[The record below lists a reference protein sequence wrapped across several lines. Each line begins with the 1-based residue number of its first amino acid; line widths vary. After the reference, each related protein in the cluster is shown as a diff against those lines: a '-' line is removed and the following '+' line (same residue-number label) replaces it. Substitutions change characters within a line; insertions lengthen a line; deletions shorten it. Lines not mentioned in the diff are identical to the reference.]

1 MNLWKIALRSVQHR
15 RLASGLTALSIG
27 LGVALVVGVMVI
39 HGVVSQTFRRS
50 GEGYDLII
58 GAKGSRLEM
67 VLNTVYHIG
76 KPVGTLPYEY
86 YEEFESGRFAG
97 DVELAVP
104 CCMGGNYKGFRVV
117 GTTPD
122 MFDEIPF
129 SRREAELS
137 VDEDEINRGGM
148 TQEEVQEEVRL
159 RTQDQF
165 VDSKTLFAEGDNF
178 GWGDFYSGVV
188 GATVARKTGLNVGD
202 TFRPVHGFDAEQGE
216 EHDEFTIVGV
226 LKPTGSANDRALF
239 INIEGFW
246 EIHSHG
252 HYDENLDVIPE
263 DNQAD
268 AGEAGHG
275 DEDGHDHGDEEAGH
289 DHDGHEHGDE
299 DAGHDH
305 DGHEHGDEEAGHD
318 EDGHEHGDEE
328 AGHDEDGHEHGD
340 EDAGHDHDGHE
351 HGDEDGHEHGDEG
364 HVCSEDCEHSGERRV
379 TAILIRTNDERFR
392 DAFELPKTINREEDA
407 QAAMPAEEVT
417 RLLEGIIG
425 NIQAVLM
432 VFAVMIVIVAGI
444 GMMVS
449 IYNSM
454 SERRHEIA
462 VMRAL
467 GARRSTV
474 MAIILLESILLSL
487 GGGILGLVL
496 GHGLIGL
503 LQGQIMEHTGV
514 VVHAFQFQAVE
525 LVLIPGLV
533 FMASIV
539 GYLPAVIAYRTEVAE
554 SLSE

>member
-50 GEGYDLII
+50 GEGYDMIV

-76 KPVGTLPYEY
+76 KPVGTLPYDY

-129 SRREAELS
+129 ARREAELS
-137 VDEDEINRGGM
+137 VDETAIQGAM
-148 TQEEVQEEVRL
+148 TAEEVSEEVR
-159 RTQDQF
+159 RRSQDQF
-165 VDSKTLFAEGDNF
+165 AHSKSLFADGENF
-178 GWGDFYSGVV
+178 GWGDFYSGVI
-188 GATVARKTGLNVGD
+188 GATVARKTGLKVGD
-202 TFRPVHGFDAEQGE
+202 TFKPVHGFDAEQGE
-216 EHDEFTIVGV
+216 EHEEFTVVGV

-252 HYDENLDVIPE
+252 HYDENLDVVPQTKE
-263 DNQAD
+263 TKTGNA
-268 AGEAGHG
+268 AGDHEH
-275 DEDGHDHGDEEAGH
+275 DEGG
-289 DHDGHEHGDE
+289 GHEH
-299 DAGHDH
+299 DAHEHEEESAHDH
-305 DGHEHGDEEAGHD
+305 EASHD
-318 EDGHEHGDEE
+318 Q
-328 AGHDEDGHEHGD
+328 
-340 EDAGHDHDGHE
+340 
-351 HGDEDGHEHGDEG
+351 GDEDGHEHADVHAHDGHEHGEEGGDSHAEG
-364 HVCSEDCEHSGERRV
+364 TDNAHDHAHGGGSERRV
-379 TAILIRTNDERFR
+379 TAILVRTDPKRITQ
-392 DAFELPKTINREEDA
+392 AMALPKIINQEEDA

-417 RLLEGIIG
+417 RLLEGIVG

-432 VFAVMIVIVAGI
+432 VFAVMIVVVAGI

-467 GARRSTV
+467 GARRTTV

-496 GHGLIGL
+496 GHTLIGL

-514 VVHAFQFQAVE
+514 VVHALQFQAAE
-525 LVLIPGLV
+525 LILIPGLV

-539 GYLPAVIAYRTEVAE
+539 GYLPAVIAYRTEGRRIA
-554 SLSE
+554 L

>member
-39 HGVVSQTFRRS
+39 HGVVSHTFRRS
-50 GEGYDLII
+50 GEGYDLIV
-58 GAKGSRLEM
+58 GAKGSRLEL

-76 KPVGTLPYEY
+76 KPVGTLPYSY

-104 CCMGGNYKGFRVV
+104 CCMGGNYQGFRVV

-122 MFDEIPF
+122 MFDELPF
-129 SRREAELS
+129 NRDQVSYDVNEFSTEEEKEDARR
-137 VDEDEINRGGM
+137 
-148 TQEEVQEEVRL
+148 
-159 RTQDQF
+159 RTQDKF
-165 VDSKTLFAEGDNF
+165 EDSKKFFAEGENF
-178 GWGDFYSGVV
+178 GWDDFYCGVV
-188 GATVARKTGLNVGD
+188 GATVARKTGLKVGD
-202 TFRPVHGFDAEQGE
+202 KFRPVHGFDAEQGE
-216 EHDEFTIVGV
+216 EHDEFEIVGV
-226 LKPTGSANDRALF
+226 LKPTGTANDRALF

-246 EIHSHG
+246 LIHEHG
-252 HYDENLDVIPE
+252 HYDESLDVMPGE
-263 DNQAD
+263 
-268 AGEAGHG
+268 EAGAEAAEGQATADDPAGDEHEHEKAGQDEASHEGHDHEAEAVHG
-275 DEDGHDHGDEEAGH
+275 DEDHDHEAETAPGDHDHEAEATHGHGDHDHAPEAGE
-289 DHDGHEHGDE
+289 GHEH
-299 DAGHDH
+299 
-305 DGHEHGDEEAGHD
+305 EHG
-318 EDGHEHGDEE
+318 
-328 AGHDEDGHEHGD
+328 
-340 EDAGHDHDGHE
+340 
-351 HGDEDGHEHGDEG
+351 
-364 HVCSEDCEHSGERRV
+364 RRV
-379 TAILIRTNDERFR
+379 TAILIRTDPTRVAR
-392 DAFELPKTINREEDA
+392 AMTLPKIINQEGEA

-417 RLLEGIIG
+417 RLLEGIVG

-432 VFAVMIVIVAGI
+432 VFAVMIVVVAGI

-467 GARRSTV
+467 GARRATV
-474 MAIILLESILLSL
+474 MLIILLESILLSL

-503 LQGQIMEHTGV
+503 LAPTIMEQTGV
-514 VVHAFQFQAVE
+514 VVHALQFQAAE

-539 GYLPAVIAYRTEVAE
+539 GYLPAVIAYRTEVAD

>member
-1 MNLWKIALRSVQHR
+1 MNLRKIALRSVQHR

-39 HGVVSQTFRRS
+39 HGVVSHTFRRS

-58 GAKGSRLEM
+58 GAKGSRLEL

-76 KPVGTLPYEY
+76 KPVGTLSYEY

-129 SRREAELS
+129 SRRQVEYGGSGVLGTDEEKEEARRRE
-137 VDEDEINRGGM
+137 
-148 TQEEVQEEVRL
+148 
-159 RTQDQF
+159 QDKH
-165 VDSKTLFAEGDNF
+165 VDSKILFAEGDNF
-178 GWGDFYSGVV
+178 GWGDFRCGVV
-188 GATVARKTGLNVGD
+188 GATVARKTGLKVGD
-202 TFRPVHGFDAEQGE
+202 TFKPVHGFDAEQGE
-216 EHDEFTIVGV
+216 EHDAFEIVGV
-226 LKPTGSANDRALF
+226 LKPTGTANDRALF

-252 HYDENLDVIPE
+252 HYDEELDVVEGEEATSEE
-263 DNQAD
+263 D
-268 AGEAGHG
+268 GEAV
-275 DEDGHDHGDEEAGH
+275 HDHADDAHVHGEDADHNHADEAGH
-289 DHDGHEHGDE
+289 DHAAHEQEEADHDHESQADQADDTDDHGDHDHE
-299 DAGHDH
+299 ADAGHAHPVESDGDH
-305 DGHEHGDEEAGHD
+305 NHGGAAPDAHAGHA
-318 EDGHEHGDEE
+318 HEGE
-328 AGHDEDGHEHGD
+328 
-340 EDAGHDHDGHE
+340 
-351 HGDEDGHEHGDEG
+351 
-364 HVCSEDCEHSGERRV
+364 GERRV
-379 TAILIRTNDERFR
+379 TAILIRTDDKRIAR
-392 DAFELPKTINREEDA
+392 AMAMPKMINKEGDA

-417 RLLEGIIG
+417 RLLEGIVG
-425 NIQAVLM
+425 NIQAVLL
-432 VFAVMIVIVAGI
+432 VFAVLIVVVAGI

-467 GARRSTV
+467 GARRATV

-503 LQGQIMEHTGV
+503 LAPAIMEHTGV
-514 VVHAFQFQAVE
+514 VVHALQFQAAE
-525 LVLIPGLV
+525 LILIPGLV

-539 GYLPAVIAYRTEVAE
+539 GYLPAVIAYRTEVSE

>member
-50 GEGYDLII
+50 GEGYDLIV
-58 GAKGSRLEM
+58 GAKGSRLEL

-137 VDEDEINRGGM
+137 VDEEQINRGNM
-148 TQEEVQEEVRL
+148 TQEEIQEEVR
-159 RTQDQF
+159 RRSQKKF
-165 VDSKTLFAEGDNF
+165 ADSKTLFSDGDNF
-178 GWGDFYSGVV
+178 GWGDFYSGVI
-188 GATVARKTGLNVGD
+188 GATVARKTGLKVGE

-216 EHDEFTIVGV
+216 EHDEFTVVGI

-252 HYDENLDVIPE
+252 HYDEALDVVPGEEAASVEGASVSNPAEADGDHSHAKADGEETVHEHGE
-263 DNQAD
+263 DAD
-268 AGEAGHG
+268 HEHIEEAGHEQG
-275 DEDGHDHGDEEAGH
+275 PGHDEEAGH
-289 DHDGHEHGDE
+289 EHDADGAHEHGSDE
-299 DAGHDH
+299 AHEGHDH
-305 DGHEHGDEEAGHD
+305 E
-318 EDGHEHGDEE
+318 
-328 AGHDEDGHEHGD
+328 
-340 EDAGHDHDGHE
+340 
-351 HGDEDGHEHGDEG
+351 
-364 HVCSEDCEHSGERRV
+364 GERRV
-379 TAILIRTNDERFR
+379 TAILIRTDDKRI
-392 DAFELPKTINREEDA
+392 AQAMELPKRINLEGEA

-432 VFAVMIVIVAGI
+432 VFAVMIVVVAGI

-467 GARRSTV
+467 GARRTTV
-474 MAIILLESILLSL
+474 MAIILLESILLSI
-487 GGGILGLVL
+487 GGGVLGLVL
-496 GHGLIGL
+496 GHSLIGL
-503 LQGQIMEHTGV
+503 LAPQIMEHTGV
-514 VVHAFQFQAVE
+514 VVHALQFQAAE
-525 LVLIPGLV
+525 LILIPGLI

>member
-39 HGVVSQTFRRS
+39 HGVVSHTFRRS
-50 GEGYDLII
+50 GEGYDLIV

-76 KPVGTLPYEY
+76 KPVGTVPYEY
-86 YEEFESGRFAG
+86 YKEFESGRFAG

-129 SRREAELS
+129 PSRRIDNDLSELATDEEREEARRRE
-137 VDEDEINRGGM
+137 
-148 TQEEVQEEVRL
+148 
-159 RTQDQF
+159 QDKF
-165 VDSKTLFAEGDNF
+165 ADSKGLFSEGENF
-178 GWGDFYSGVV
+178 GWGDYFGGVV
-188 GATVARKTGLNVGD
+188 GATVARKTGLKVGD
-202 TFRPVHGFDAEQGE
+202 KFRPVHGFDAEQGE
-216 EHDEFTIVGV
+216 EHDEFEVVGV
-226 LKPTGSANDRALF
+226 LRPTGTANDRALF

-246 EIHSHG
+246 QIHEHG
-252 HYDENLDVIPE
+252 HYDESLDVLPGE
-263 DNQAD
+263 NASAEKPDSADHADANVVPGHDEAEHDHAAKEEEPDHQAD
-268 AGEAGHG
+268 
-275 DEDGHDHGDEEAGH
+275 DGHDHADEAGAGHNHPHDGEDGPDHAENGGDDEADHEHGAGDGHNHAFEGEAGH
-289 DHDGHEHGDE
+289 DHDHDH
-299 DAGHDH
+299 GHDH
-305 DGHEHGDEEAGHD
+305 G
-318 EDGHEHGDEE
+318 
-328 AGHDEDGHEHGD
+328 
-340 EDAGHDHDGHE
+340 
-351 HGDEDGHEHGDEG
+351 
-364 HVCSEDCEHSGERRV
+364 RQV
-379 TAILIRTNDERFR
+379 TAILVRTNEKQIAR
-392 DAFELPKTINREEDA
+392 AMALPKIINQEGDA

-417 RLLEGIIG
+417 RLLEGIVG
-425 NIQAVLM
+425 NIQAVLL

-467 GARRSTV
+467 GARRTTV
-474 MAIILLESILLSL
+474 MSIILLESILLSL
-487 GGGILGLVL
+487 GGGIIGLVL
-496 GHGLIGL
+496 GHSLIGL
-503 LQGQIMEHTGV
+503 LAPQIMEHTGV
-514 VVHAFQFQAVE
+514 VVHALQFQAAE
-525 LVLIPGLV
+525 LILIPGLV

>member
-39 HGVVSQTFRRS
+39 HAVVTHTFQRS

-58 GAKGSRLEM
+58 GAKGSRLEL

-104 CCMGGNYKGFRVV
+104 CCMGGNYQGFRVV
-117 GTTPD
+117 GTTPN
-122 MFDEIPF
+122 MFDELPF
-129 SRREAELS
+129 NRDQISYDVSEFSTEEEREDARRRS
-137 VDEDEINRGGM
+137 
-148 TQEEVQEEVRL
+148 
-159 RTQDQF
+159 QDRF
-165 VDSKTLFAEGDNF
+165 ADSKELFAEGKNF

-188 GATVARKTGLNVGD
+188 GATVARKTGLKVGD
-202 TFRPVHGFDAEQGE
+202 KFRPVHGFEADQGE
-216 EHDEFTIVGV
+216 EHDEFEVVGV
-226 LKPTGSANDRALF
+226 LKPTGTANDRALF

-246 EIHSHG
+246 LIHEHG
-252 HYDENLDVIPE
+252 HFDESLDVLPGEE
-263 DNQAD
+263 DA
-268 AGEAGHG
+268 EAQPAEGQTAAEEH
-275 DEDGHDHGDEEAGH
+275 DHDHGADAAHADGDHDHEAEASHDNHDHEADSDHDHGTEMAHGDGNH
-289 DHDGHEHGDE
+289 DHDHAAEAGEGHEH
-299 DAGHDH
+299 
-305 DGHEHGDEEAGHD
+305 EHG
-318 EDGHEHGDEE
+318 
-328 AGHDEDGHEHGD
+328 
-340 EDAGHDHDGHE
+340 
-351 HGDEDGHEHGDEG
+351 
-364 HVCSEDCEHSGERRV
+364 RRV
-379 TAILIRTNDERFR
+379 TAILIRTDPRR
-392 DAFELPKTINREEDA
+392 MKRAMDLPKIINQEGEA
-407 QAAMPAEEVT
+407 QAAMPTEEVT
-417 RLLEGIIG
+417 RLLEGIVG

-432 VFAVMIVIVAGI
+432 VFAVMIVVVAGI

-467 GARRSTV
+467 GARRTTV
-474 MAIILLESILLSL
+474 MLIILLESILLSL

-496 GHGLIGL
+496 GHALIGL
-503 LQGQIMEHTGV
+503 LAPTIMEQTGV
-514 VVHAFQFQAVE
+514 VVHALQFQAAE
-525 LVLIPGLV
+525 LILIPGLV

-539 GYLPAVIAYRTEVAE
+539 GYLPAVIAYRTEVAD

>member
-58 GAKGSRLEM
+58 GAKGSRLEL

-76 KPVGTLPYEY
+76 KPVGTLPYDY

-97 DVELAVP
+97 YVELAVP

-129 SRREAELS
+129 SRRQAELS
-137 VDEDEINRGGM
+137 VDEEQINQGNM
-148 TQEEVQEEVRL
+148 TQEEIQEEVR
-159 RTQDQF
+159 RRSQDRF
-165 VDSKTLFAEGDNF
+165 ADSKSLFAEGDNF
-178 GWGDFYSGVV
+178 GWGDFYSGVI
-188 GATVARKTGLNVGD
+188 GATVARKTGLKVGD

-216 EHDEFTIVGV
+216 EHDAFTVVGV
-226 LKPTGSANDRALF
+226 LKPTGTANDRALF

-252 HYDENLDVIPE
+252 HYDESLDVVPGE
-263 DNQAD
+263 QAASSEEGND
-268 AGEAGHG
+268 ADHAAAEGDHSHGES
-275 DEDGHDHGDEEAGH
+275 EGHDHAEEADHDHDSGAGHEHAAEEAHDHGEGEAGH
-289 DHDGHEHGDE
+289 DHAAAEADEHEEKEHDHGAELGHEHAAGEGHD
-299 DAGHDH
+299 GHDH
-305 DGHEHGDEEAGHD
+305 
-318 EDGHEHGDEE
+318 
-328 AGHDEDGHEHGD
+328 
-340 EDAGHDHDGHE
+340 
-351 HGDEDGHEHGDEG
+351 EG
-364 HVCSEDCEHSGERRV
+364 GRRV
-379 TAILIRTNDERFR
+379 TAILIRTDDRR
-392 DAFELPKTINREEDA
+392 IAQAMELPKIINQEGDA

-417 RLLEGIIG
+417 RLLEGIVG

-432 VFAVMIVIVAGI
+432 VFAVMIVVVAGI

-467 GARRSTV
+467 GARRTTV
-474 MAIILLESILLSL
+474 MAIILLESILLSI

-496 GHGLIGL
+496 GHSLIGL
-503 LQGQIMEHTGV
+503 LAPQIMEHTGV
-514 VVHAFQFQAVE
+514 VVHALQFQAAE
-525 LVLIPGLV
+525 LILIPGLV

-539 GYLPAVIAYRTEVAE
+539 GYLPAVIAYRTDVAE

>member
-50 GEGYDLII
+50 GEGYDLIV

-137 VDEDEINRGGM
+137 VDEDEINRGDM
-148 TQEEVQEEVRL
+148 TQEEIQEEVR
-159 RTQDQF
+159 RRSQDQF
-165 VDSKTLFAEGDNF
+165 ADSKTLFAEGDNF
-178 GWGDFYSGVV
+178 GWGDFYSGVI
-188 GATVARKTGLNVGD
+188 GATVARKTGLEVGQ

-216 EHDEFTIVGV
+216 EHDEFTVVGI

-252 HYDENLDVIPE
+252 HYDESLDVVAE
-263 DNQAD
+263 SENTKSD
-268 AGEAGHG
+268 EAGGAEQEVYDDHLHAAGDVHEHDEEGVHEHG
-275 DEDGHDHGDEEAGH
+275 DEAGH
-289 DHDGHEHGDE
+289 DHDAQEPSAEDAHDHGAEAGHVHGDEEGDHEHGDE
-299 DAGHDH
+299 VGHDH
-305 DGHEHGDEEAGHD
+305 DAEEPSEEASQAHD
-318 EDGHEHGDEE
+318 
-328 AGHDEDGHEHGD
+328 
-340 EDAGHDHDGHE
+340 GHDHEHE
-351 HGDEDGHEHGDEG
+351 
-364 HVCSEDCEHSGERRV
+364 GERRV

-392 DAFELPKTINREEDA
+392 DAIELPRTINREEDA

-417 RLLEGIIG
+417 RLLEGIVG

-487 GGGILGLVL
+487 GGGVLGLVL

-514 VVHAFQFQAVE
+514 VVHALQFQAVE
-525 LVLIPGLV
+525 LILIPGLV
-533 FMASIV
+533 FMASVV

>member
-1 MNLWKIALRSVQHR
+1 MNLWKIAFRSVQHR

-39 HGVVSQTFRRS
+39 HGVVSHTFRRS

-58 GAKGSRLEM
+58 GAKGSRLEL

-76 KPVGTLPYEY
+76 KPVGTLPHEY

-104 CCMGGNYKGFRVV
+104 CCMGGNYKGYRVV

-129 SRREAELS
+129 SRRQVDYDLALGASEEEKEEA
-137 VDEDEINRGGM
+137 RRR
-148 TQEEVQEEVRL
+148 Q
-159 RTQDQF
+159 QDQF
-165 VDSKTLFAEGDNF
+165 VDSKSLFAKGDNF
-178 GWGDFYSGVV
+178 GWGDYFCGVI
-188 GATVARKTGLNVGD
+188 GATVARKTGLKIGD

-216 EHDEFTIVGV
+216 EHDEFEVVGV
-226 LKPTGSANDRALF
+226 LKPTGTANDRALF

-246 EIHSHG
+246 LIHSHG
-252 HYDENLDVIPE
+252 HYDEDLDVLPGE
-263 DNQAD
+263 DAAD
-268 AGEAGHG
+268 EGDDESHAGHEHASDDGHDHGDHEHEDGEHTHAADEEHEDGVHDHAADEGHDESHAGHEHASDDGHDHG
-275 DEDGHDHGDEEAGH
+275 DEDGHDHDAHGDGDGDGDEH
-289 DHDGHEHGDE
+289 DHGNPAHGE
-299 DAGHDH
+299 
-305 DGHEHGDEEAGHD
+305 
-318 EDGHEHGDEE
+318 
-328 AGHDEDGHEHGD
+328 
-340 EDAGHDHDGHE
+340 
-351 HGDEDGHEHGDEG
+351 EG
-364 HVCSEDCEHSGERRV
+364 HVHTADCEHSGERRV
-379 TAILIRTNDERFR
+379 TAILIRTDDKQFR
-392 DAFELPKTINREEDA
+392 RAMELPNLINKEGEA
-407 QAAMPAEEVT
+407 QAAKPAEEVT
-417 RLLEGIIG
+417 RLLEGIVG
-425 NIQAVLM
+425 NIQAVLL
-432 VFAVMIVIVAGI
+432 VFAVMIVVVAGI

-467 GARRSTV
+467 GARRTTV

-503 LQGQIMEHTGV
+503 LAPQIMEHTGV
-514 VVHAFQFQAVE
+514 VVHALQFQAAE

>member
-39 HGVVSQTFRRS
+39 HGVVSHTFRRS

-58 GAKGSRLEM
+58 GAKGSRLEL

-122 MFDEIPF
+122 MFDELPF
-129 SRREAELS
+129 SRRQVEYGGSGEGGT
-137 VDEDEINRGGM
+137 DEEKEDARRRE
-148 TQEEVQEEVRL
+148 QEKHL
-159 RTQDQF
+159 
-165 VDSKTLFAEGDNF
+165 DSKTLFAEGDNF
-178 GWGDFYSGVV
+178 GWGDFYDGVI
-188 GATVARKTGLNVGD
+188 GATVARKTGLKVGD

-216 EHDEFTIVGV
+216 EHDEFNVVGV
-226 LKPTGSANDRALF
+226 LKPTGTANDRALF

-252 HYDENLDVIPE
+252 HYDEEKDVVE
-263 DNQAD
+263 
-268 AGEAGHG
+268 GEAVLAQG
-275 DEDGHDHGDEEAGH
+275 DSDAAHDVADDGHDHAEGDGHDEEAEAVATEEGH
-289 DHDGHEHGDE
+289 DHAAHTEEGAE
-299 DAGHDH
+299 HDH
-305 DGHEHGDEEAGHD
+305 
-318 EDGHEHGDEE
+318 
-328 AGHDEDGHEHGD
+328 
-340 EDAGHDHDGHE
+340 
-351 HGDEDGHEHGDEG
+351 EG
-364 HVCSEDCEHSGERRV
+364 EGERRV
-379 TAILIRTNDERFR
+379 TAVLIRTDDKRI
-392 DAFELPKTINREEDA
+392 AGAMALPKIINQEADA

-417 RLLEGIIG
+417 RLLEGIVG

-432 VFAVMIVIVAGI
+432 VFAVLIVVVAGI

-467 GARRSTV
+467 GARRTTV

-503 LQGQIMEHTGV
+503 LAPAIMEHTGV
-514 VVHAFQFQAVE
+514 VVHALQFQAAE
-525 LVLIPGLV
+525 LILIPGLV

>member
-39 HGVVSQTFRRS
+39 HGVVSHTFRRS
-50 GEGYDLII
+50 GEGYDLIV
-58 GAKGSRLEM
+58 GAKGSRLEL

-97 DVELAVP
+97 DVDLAVP
-104 CCMGGNYKGFRVV
+104 CCVGDSYRDFRVI

-122 MFDEIPF
+122 MFDELPF
-129 SRREAELS
+129 ARRQ
-137 VDEDEINRGGM
+137 DEIDDEPESTEPAVDQSRPFD
-148 TQEEVQEEVRL
+148 QDSLERKEETRRL
-159 RTQDQF
+159 EQDKF
-165 VDSKTLFAEGDNF
+165 ADSKKLFSQGENF
-178 GWGDFYSGVV
+178 GWGNFYDAVI
-188 GATVARKTGLNVGD
+188 GATVARKTDLKVGD
-202 TFRPVHGFDAEQGE
+202 KFRPGHGVDTDQGE
-216 EHDEFTIVGV
+216 EHDEFTVVGI
-226 LKPTGSANDRALF
+226 LKPTGTANDRGVF
-239 INIEGFW
+239 VNIEGFW
-246 EIHSHG
+246 LIHSGG
-252 HYDENLDVIPE
+252 HYDEKLDVMPE
-263 DNQAD
+263 EGAAAETAAAPAAD
-268 AGEAGHG
+268 DGHSGDGHSAHGHAGEEHAEHTAEPAAKPDTQPDAAHPTAGHP
-275 DEDGHDHGDEEAGH
+275 EPHDAAPAAAG
-289 DHDGHEHGDE
+289 
-299 DAGHDH
+299 AG
-305 DGHEHGDEEAGHD
+305 
-318 EDGHEHGDEE
+318 EDGHE
-328 AGHDEDGHEHGD
+328 AHEH
-340 EDAGHDHDGHE
+340 E
-351 HGDEDGHEHGDEG
+351 HQ
-364 HVCSEDCEHSGERRV
+364 GERRV
-379 TAILIRTNDERFR
+379 TAILVRTDDKRI
-392 DAFELPKTINREEDA
+392 AGAMALPKIINQENDA

-425 NIQAVLM
+425 NIQAVLL

-467 GARRSTV
+467 GARRTTV

-487 GGGILGLVL
+487 GGGILGIVL

-503 LQGQIMEHTGV
+503 LAPQIMEQTGV
-514 VVHAFQFQAVE
+514 VVHALQFQPVE
-525 LVLIPGLV
+525 LILIPGLI

>member
-50 GEGYDLII
+50 GEGYDLIV
-58 GAKGSRLEM
+58 GAKGSRLEL

-76 KPVGTLPYEY
+76 KPVGTLSHEY

-129 SRREAELS
+129 SRNQVEYGAGEDGTEEEKEEARRRE
-137 VDEDEINRGGM
+137 
-148 TQEEVQEEVRL
+148 
-159 RTQDQF
+159 QDKF
-165 VDSKTLFAEGDNF
+165 IDSKTLFAEGENF
-178 GWGDFYSGVV
+178 GWGDFYSGVI
-188 GATVARKTGLNVGD
+188 GATVSRKTGLKVGD

-216 EHDEFTIVGV
+216 EHDEFTVVGV

-252 HYDENLDVIPE
+252 HYNEELDVVSE
-263 DNQAD
+263 DQKATATETGD
-268 AGEAGHG
+268 A
-275 DEDGHDHGDEEAGH
+275 HDHGEEDGH
-289 DHDGHEHGDE
+289 DHDGHDHGAKD
-299 DAGHDH
+299 GHDH
-305 DGHEHGDEEAGHD
+305 EAQGHGEEDAHEHGE
-318 EDGHEHGDEE
+318 EDGPAHGE
-328 AGHDEDGHEHGD
+328 
-340 EDAGHDHDGHE
+340 
-351 HGDEDGHEHGDEG
+351 EG
-364 HVCSEDCEHSGERRV
+364 HVHTEDCEHSGERRV
-379 TAILIRTNDERFR
+379 TAILIRTNEKQIAR
-392 DAFELPKTINREEDA
+392 AMALPKIINQEGEA

-417 RLLEGIIG
+417 RLLEGIVG

-467 GARRSTV
+467 GARRTTV
-474 MAIILLESILLSL
+474 MSIILLESILLSL
-487 GGGILGLVL
+487 GGGFLGLVL

-503 LQGQIMEHTGV
+503 LAPTIMEHTGV
-514 VVHAFQFQAVE
+514 VVHALQFQAAE
-525 LVLIPGLV
+525 LILIPGLV

>member
-39 HGVVSQTFRRS
+39 HGVVSHTFRRS
-50 GEGYDLII
+50 GEGYDLIV

-76 KPVGTLPYEY
+76 KPVGTMPYEY

-104 CCMGGNYKGFRVV
+104 CCMGGNYDGFRVV

-137 VDEDEINRGGM
+137 VDAAQVRGDTVEEIS
-148 TQEEVQEEVRL
+148 EEVR
-159 RTQDQF
+159 RRSQGQF
-165 VDSKTLFAEGDNF
+165 ASSKSLFAEGKNF

-188 GATVARKTGLNVGD
+188 GATVARKTGLKVGD
-202 TFRPVHGFDAEQGE
+202 TFKPVHGFDAEQGE
-216 EHDEFTIVGV
+216 EHEAFTVVGI

-252 HYDENLDVIPE
+252 HYDENLDVLPQGE
-263 DNQAD
+263 DAKPNEVAD
-268 AGEAGHG
+268 DHAHDEGDGHDHEAHDHGEEGGHEHTAHKHDAADGHDHDSHDHGNGGSHKEEGEAGHV
-275 DEDGHDHGDEEAGH
+275 H
-289 DHDGHEHGDE
+289 
-299 DAGHDH
+299 
-305 DGHEHGDEEAGHD
+305 
-318 EDGHEHGDEE
+318 
-328 AGHDEDGHEHGD
+328 
-340 EDAGHDHDGHE
+340 
-351 HGDEDGHEHGDEG
+351 
-364 HVCSEDCEHSGERRV
+364 SEDCEHGGERRV
-379 TAILIRTNDERFR
+379 TVILVRTNPERITQ
-392 DAFELPKTINREEDA
+392 AMALPKIINQEGDA

-417 RLLEGIIG
+417 RLLEGIVG

-432 VFAVMIVIVAGI
+432 VFAVMIVVVAGI

-467 GARRSTV
+467 GARRTTV

-496 GHGLIGL
+496 GHSLIGL

-514 VVHAFQFQAVE
+514 VVHALQFQPSE
-525 LVLIPGLV
+525 LILIPGLV

>member
-39 HGVVSQTFRRS
+39 HAVVSQTFRRS

-58 GAKGSRLEM
+58 GARGSRLEL

-76 KPVGTLPYEY
+76 KPVGTLPYSY

-104 CCMGGNYKGFRVV
+104 CCMGGNYQGFRVV

-122 MFDEIPF
+122 MFDELPF
-129 SRREAELS
+129 NRDEISYD
-137 VDEDEINRGGM
+137 VDENSS
-148 TQEEVQEEVRL
+148 EEEKEDAR
-159 RTQDQF
+159 RRSQDKF
-165 VDSKTLFAEGDNF
+165 ADSKQLFAEGENF
-178 GWGDFYSGVV
+178 GWGDFYSAVV
-188 GATVARKTGLNVGD
+188 GATVARKTGLKVGD
-202 TFRPVHGFDAEQGE
+202 KFRPVHGFDAEQGE
-216 EHDEFTIVGV
+216 EHDEFKVVGV
-226 LKPTGSANDRALF
+226 LKPMGTANDRALF

-246 EIHSHG
+246 LIHEHG
-252 HYDENLDVIPE
+252 HYDESLDVVP
-263 DNQAD
+263 
-268 AGEAGHG
+268 
-275 DEDGHDHGDEEAGH
+275 
-289 DHDGHEHGDE
+289 GDE
-299 DAGHDH
+299 DAEAKPAEGQAAADEHDH
-305 DGHEHGDEEAGHD
+305 AEADDDGGHHDEASHEDHGNGDHDHEAAHSDGDHDHAGAEAGEGHEH
-318 EDGHEHGDEE
+318 EHG
-328 AGHDEDGHEHGD
+328 
-340 EDAGHDHDGHE
+340 
-351 HGDEDGHEHGDEG
+351 
-364 HVCSEDCEHSGERRV
+364 RRV
-379 TAILIRTNDERFR
+379 TAILVRTDPRR
-392 DAFELPKTINREEDA
+392 LKRAMDLPKIINQEGEA

-417 RLLEGIIG
+417 RLLEGIVG

-432 VFAVMIVIVAGI
+432 VFAVMIVVVAGI

-467 GARRSTV
+467 GARRTTV
-474 MAIILLESILLSL
+474 MLIILLESILLSL

-496 GHGLIGL
+496 GHALIGL
-503 LQGQIMEHTGV
+503 LAPTIMEQTGV
-514 VVHAFQFQAVE
+514 VVHALQFQAAE
-525 LVLIPGLV
+525 LILIPGLV

-539 GYLPAVIAYRTEVAE
+539 GYLPAVIAYRTEVAD

>member
-58 GAKGSRLEM
+58 GAKGSRLEL

-76 KPVGTLPYEY
+76 KPVGTLPYDY

-129 SRREAELS
+129 SRRQAELS
-137 VDEDEINRGGM
+137 VDEEQINQGNM
-148 TQEEVQEEVRL
+148 TQEEIQEEVR
-159 RTQDQF
+159 RRSQDRF
-165 VDSKTLFAEGDNF
+165 ADSKSLFAEGENF
-178 GWGDFYSGVV
+178 GWGDFYSGVI
-188 GATVARKTGLNVGD
+188 GATVARKTGLKVGD

-216 EHDEFTIVGV
+216 EHDAFTVVGV
-226 LKPTGSANDRALF
+226 LKPTGTANDRALF

-252 HYDENLDVIPE
+252 HYDESLDVVPGE
-263 DNQAD
+263 QAASSEEGND
-268 AGEAGHG
+268 ADHAAADGDHSHGES
-275 DEDGHDHGDEEAGH
+275 DGHDHAEEADHDHDSDAGHEHAAEEAHDHGKGEEGHDHAAGEAHEHEKEGH
-289 DHDGHEHGDE
+289 DHDGEHSHEHAVGEAHD
-299 DAGHDH
+299 GHDH
-305 DGHEHGDEEAGHD
+305 
-318 EDGHEHGDEE
+318 
-328 AGHDEDGHEHGD
+328 
-340 EDAGHDHDGHE
+340 
-351 HGDEDGHEHGDEG
+351 EG
-364 HVCSEDCEHSGERRV
+364 GRRV
-379 TAILIRTNDERFR
+379 TAILIRTDDRR
-392 DAFELPKTINREEDA
+392 IAQAMALPKIINQEGDA

-417 RLLEGIIG
+417 RLLEGIVG

-432 VFAVMIVIVAGI
+432 VFAVMIVVVAGI

-467 GARRSTV
+467 GARRTTV
-474 MAIILLESILLSL
+474 MAIILLESILLSI

-496 GHGLIGL
+496 GHSLIGL
-503 LQGQIMEHTGV
+503 LAPQIMEHTGV
-514 VVHAFQFQAVE
+514 VVHALQFQAAE
-525 LVLIPGLV
+525 LILIPGLV

-539 GYLPAVIAYRTEVAE
+539 GYLPAVIAYRTDVAE